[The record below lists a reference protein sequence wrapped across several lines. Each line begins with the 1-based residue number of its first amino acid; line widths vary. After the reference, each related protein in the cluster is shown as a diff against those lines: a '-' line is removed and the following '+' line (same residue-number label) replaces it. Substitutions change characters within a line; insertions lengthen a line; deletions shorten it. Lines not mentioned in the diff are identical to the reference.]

1 MRFPFLTKTG
11 WSCITWLWGEWEEGG
26 TGGIKKHRRG
36 IALAAHKDLLGVL
49 DSAIAV
55 FSAENG
61 HPVAGKTNH
70 LQKILTKKV
79 FA

>member
-1 MRFPFLTKTG
+1 MGRVGRG
-11 WSCITWLWGEWEEGG
+11 WDGG
-26 TGGIKKHRRG
+26 DKKHRRG

-79 FA
+79 FV

>member
-1 MRFPFLTKTG
+1 MKVGAASPGYGESGKRVG
-11 WSCITWLWGEWEEGG
+11 WGG
-26 TGGIKKHRRG
+26 KKHRRG

-70 LQKILTKKV
+70 LQKILTNKV